1 MKVLVG
7 WDNAK
12 EAETIDLLLNVGDIE
27 ARVTTEADQFV
38 QAASSGCWD
47 AIVMALNFPSVSES
61 FAMFETI
68 RARQADTP
76 ILGAC
81 HQGQVVHLARF
92 MSHGLH
98 NFVTRDPDGQ
108 FILLLPSVIE
118 MAHTAVQAQRTHQL
132 TDRLREEIESVR
144 QLQESVIPHDIPMP
158 PGYKIAAR
166 YEPAE
171 IRVFGDQPV
180 VLAGGDY
187 YDIFSLDNQNVIIVV
202 GDAAGHGIK
211 ACMSIMTMRTLIRM
225 IRDHSYV
232 DTAHFMAEVNRR
244 MVDYAIVSQ
253 DGGFITLLYCALDTA
268 AHTLQWTSAGHP
280 MPLLQ
285 DLVTGEIMALGGYD
299 KAGMPLGIDS
309 EATYHSVTSCIPPNS
324 RLLLY
329 SDGLADAFPACGEH
343 RRQFGEAGIRGT
355 LRSTAGLAVD
365 QALDRLFADSNAFT
379 RGAGRHDDASV
390 VLIDQNGARVQKH
403 AVARRQRAT

>member
-7 WDNAK
+7 WDSAK
-12 EAETIDLLLNVGDIE
+12 EAETIELILNVGDIQ
-27 ARVTTEADQFV
+27 ARVTTEAGEFV
-38 QAASSGCWD
+38 HAASIGCWD

-68 RARQADTP
+68 RARQAEAP

-81 HQGQVVHLARF
+81 HQGEVVHLARF

-118 MAHTAVQAQRTHQL
+118 MAQTAVQAQRTHQL

-158 PGYKIAAR
+158 AGYKIAAR

-187 YDIFSLDNQNVIIVV
+187 YDLFSLDNQNMIIVV
-202 GDAAGHGIK
+202 GDAAGHGIR

-244 MVDYAIVSQ
+244 MVKYAIVSE
-253 DGGFITLLYCALDTA
+253 DGGFITLLYCALNTA

-285 DLVTGEIMALGGYD
+285 DLVTGEITPLGGYD
-299 KAGMPLGIDS
+299 KAGLPLGINPD
-309 EATYHSVTSCIPPNS
+309 ATYHSVTSCLPPNS
-324 RLLLY
+324 RLVLY
-329 SDGLADAFPACGEH
+329 SDGLADAFPACGED
-343 RRQFGEAGIRGT
+343 RRQFGEAGIRSS
-355 LRSTAGLAVD
+355 LCSTARLGVD
-365 QALDRLFADSNAFT
+365 KALDQLFADSNAFT
-379 RGAGRHDDASV
+379 RGSGRHDDTSV
-390 VLIDQNGARVQKH
+390 VLIEQNGALQDK
-403 AVARRQRAT
+403 TF